1 MKSDKKFK
9 RQCCSCRQIK
19 EKNELVRITKEA
31 KTDSLFL
38 NTENKVHG
46 RSVYICKNIEC
57 LEKALKK
64 KKIESSLKA
73 VLPENIK
80 QELYTVLTS

>member
-19 EKNELVRITKEA
+19 EKYELIRITKDFETGGIFIN
-31 KTDSLFL
+31 TD
-38 NTENKVHG
+38 NKIHG

-57 LEKALKK
+57 LENSLKRK
-64 KKIESSLKA
+64 RIENSLKA